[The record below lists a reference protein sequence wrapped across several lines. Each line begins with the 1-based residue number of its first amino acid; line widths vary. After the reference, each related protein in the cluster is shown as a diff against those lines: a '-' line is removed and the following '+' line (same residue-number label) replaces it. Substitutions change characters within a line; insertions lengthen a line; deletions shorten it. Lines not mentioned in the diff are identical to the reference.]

1 MAASTFLS
9 SWNLARFVEG
19 LSHELGIPEP
29 CLFGLQMRFQVGD
42 AVSFLWDTTFDLWH
56 AAGEALS
63 ILWANLT

>member
-1 MAASTFLS
+1 MATSTS
-9 SWNLARFVEG
+9 
-19 LSHELGIPEP
+19 LGIWLDLSRASLTNLEY
-29 CLFGLQMRFQVGD
+29 LSLVSLASRQMRFQVGD